1 MALASL
7 KRGTSQ
13 IAFVFQGTVQV
24 WAHEVV
30 IVLGAA
36 SAAAYLIDIVN
47 NPTIWASSTPKRIVV
62 PAGVERGSGTSWVFA
77 PMPAGSSIAS
87 SWGGSLTLEIR
98 GTLSGIGG
106 TANSGVGGSVIVGT
120 VTGKDG
126 QKLIVNVF
134 AGAILRAGGGG
145 GVWVG
150 GIYYYAVSQTGQN
163 GGDDNTWYWY
173 SIARQYTVTD
183 VPNYTAG
190 GVAANAGK
198 GQGFDGPATVGGAA
212 VGGGTNAG
220 ASGKSG
226 DGGGYGSPGTTGANG
241 TNGNAS
247 AGLAGAAP
255 GLAGFYLTGAANV
268 ALERIVSHMNGV
280 GASIVN
286 AYPMAE
292 VQSWTIQKGE
302 AEALHL
308 LGEPAVLA
316 MTAAEVSAA
325 APFLVAV
332 CLAHYGPPTDDA
344 TGASQLWGKVV
355 EVKTNA
361 DLWAGLSA
369 FVNGLRARAKD
380 QIANAVDEAEVF
392 EIESGT
398 QTELSAFRDLYGV

>member
-1 MALASL
+1 MPITRNGMALASL

-145 GVWVG
+145 GGRAGNGGQGVWYSGRTVTEGPVVQQQLPQYGYVYRQIESRNWVNRFEIYWGGLVYQAPNGSGDPRGVWVG

-268 ALERIVSHMNGV
+268 NFTNNG
-280 GASIVN
+280 G
-286 AYPMAE
+286 
-292 VQSWTIQKGE
+292 T
-302 AEALHL
+302 L
-308 LGEPAVLA
+308 LGRLA
-316 MTAAEVSAA
+316 A
-325 APFLVAV
+325 
-332 CLAHYGPPTDDA
+332 
-344 TGASQLWGKVV
+344 
-355 EVKTNA
+355 
-361 DLWAGLSA
+361 
-369 FVNGLRARAKD
+369 
-380 QIANAVDEAEVF
+380 
-392 EIESGT
+392 
-398 QTELSAFRDLYGV
+398 